1 MLPVTI
7 AMAPALKTEPITKH
21 VQPAAGVAMLPVL
34 RIPYLDK
41 CNKQQLV
48 QAVTAKAK

>member
-7 AMAPALKTEPITKH
+7 VMALVLKTEWITKH
-21 VQPAAGVAMLPVL
+21 VQPAEEVAMLPVL
-34 RIPYLDK
+34 QIPCLDK

-48 QAVTAKAK
+48 QAVTAKVK